1 MGIITG
7 TRHLSNSTPCGRRQQ
22 AGRGG
27 VLVRRLR
34 SVLQSA
40 SVASGFSPFS
50 TLRCRHRVLPR
61 LFPLAVRPRA
71 LRCRFAVGLGS
82 GGGGQPSGF
91 ACAPFSP
98 FALRSAV
105 LLTHLA
111 PSPFSQGLFKQAAPA
126 FFRPQLSPV
135 FAVGR
140 LSAAS
145 ATVSTTGGAGA
156 ACFHRP

>member
-1 MGIITG
+1 MGIITD
-7 TRHLSNSTPCGRRQQ
+7 TRPLLSRPPCGRRQQ

-27 VLVRRLR
+27 VLARRLR
-34 SVLQSA
+34 SALQSA
-40 SVASGFSPFS
+40 SVASGFSPFAP
-50 TLRCRHRVLPR
+50 LRSRPRALPR
-61 LFPLAVRPRA
+61 LFPLAVRPHA
-71 LRCRFAVGLGS
+71 LRCRFAAGLGS

-105 LLTHLA
+105 LPTRLA
-111 PSPFSQGLFKQAAPA
+111 QSPFSQGLFKQAAPA